1 MLTNLI
7 LRFNNGLYE
16 LSWDRIMLN
25 LYSYYQQPEQLPG
38 HAKINKAIKLI
49 NYSSNWGGSI
59 TQEELE
65 PIKHIIEK
73 NAELASTYARKFTYK
88 RWPEAEPYIMKDAIY
103 AYSYAINILS
113 QDKDWIKEKGHANGR
128 WPDAEP
134 FILASKNIFVIRT
147 YAKNIIKGRWSE
159 AEPII
164 MTNLNDVIKYAKDTL
179 AEDPNYQYKNGRWP
193 EAEPE
198 LLKVPDLAV
207 DYVIDVTNERWP
219 DLENII
225 KNSSDTWLWRRYKS
239 RLKID

>member
-1 MLTNLI
+1 
-7 LRFNNGLYE
+7 
-16 LSWDRIMLN
+16 
-25 LYSYYQQPEQLPG
+25 
-38 HAKINKAIKLI
+38 
-49 NYSSNWGGSI
+49 
-59 TQEELE
+59 
-65 PIKHIIEK
+65 
-73 NAELASTYARKFTYK
+73 
-88 RWPEAEPYIMKDAIY
+88 MKDAIY

-219 DLENII
+219 DLEDII